1 MAGIKEIRTRI
12 ASVTN
17 TQKIT
22 SAMKMVSAAKLRK
35 AQQAVTRMR
44 PYSEKLQEILQNV
57 SSGIESND
65 GNPYAAVRN
74 GEKILIVAVAS
85 NGGLCGGFNSNIGK
99 ATIALVNGD
108 CAGKA
113 VTIYAIGKKLSEIFK
128 AKQIKV
134 TKKFDYVYDALT
146 YDNVALI
153 AGEIMNDFVAGTFD
167 KIIVVYNSFKN
178 AATQI
183 ITEKQFLPIVQD
195 ASTSSLTAGS
205 ATGKQNFSRD
215 YISEPSKEA
224 IAIDLIPRSLKTQF
238 YSMLLDSYASEHGAR
253 MTAMHKATD
262 NAGEMLRSLRIEY
275 NKARQALIT
284 NEILEIVSG
293 ANALK
298 G

>member
-65 GNPYAAVRN
+65 GNPYATVRSA
-74 GEKILIVAVAS
+74 EKILIVAVAS

-99 ATIALVNGD
+99 ATIALVNGNY
-108 CAGKA
+108 ANNA

-128 AKQIKV
+128 AKNIPV
-134 TKKFDYVYDALT
+134 TKKFDEVYDALT
-146 YDNVALI
+146 FENVTLI
-153 AGEIMNDFVAGTFD
+153 ADEIMKEFVAGMFD
-167 KIIVVYNSFKN
+167 KVIVVYNSFKN

-183 ITEKQFLPIVQD
+183 ITEKQFLPIEQE
-195 ASTSSLTAGS
+195 ANKEQSFSL
-205 ATGKQNFSRD
+205 D
-215 YISEPSKEA
+215 YISEPSQEA

-238 YSMLLDSYASEHGAR
+238 FSILLDSYASEHGAR

-262 NAGEMLRSLRIEY
+262 NAGEMLHSLKIEY
-275 NKARQALIT
+275 NKARQAMIT